1 MLIDLVQLR
10 TFVAV
15 AEEQHLTR
23 AAERLHISLSAA
35 SAHVRAI
42 EEHLDTQL
50 FVRTNRSLELTQ
62 AGETLV
68 RKAKLLLNEA
78 VLFSSFASELKGK
91 IQGTLMVGTSSDLT
105 ANRLGE
111 VVSDLRSHHKLIK
124 VDLRVRPSSSTRQG
138 LKNGE
143 LDIGVLLDR
152 PTDAALVYHELTRV
166 HFSIVGP
173 MGWKEQIESASW
185 QELADL
191 PWIAPADSGMAYS
204 AVLQEV
210 FGARGLTLNTVIGFD
225 NATSARALVERGA
238 GVTLVRREHA
248 VEGEAAGRL
257 VVSPLTVPSQYSL
270 CAAHLASR
278 RNDPL
283 IRAFLDSAARV
294 WPEVTTLNVGSE
306 TGV

>member
-10 TFVAV
+10 TFVAA

-50 FVRTNRSLELTQ
+50 FIRTNRSLELTQ
-62 AGETLV
+62 TGETLL
-68 RKAKLLLNEA
+68 RKAKSLLNEA

-91 IQGTLMVGTSSDLT
+91 VQGTITVGTSSDLS

-111 VVSDLRSHHKLIK
+111 VVFELRSQHQLVK

-143 LDIGVLLDR
+143 LDVGVLLDR
-152 PTDAALVYHELTRV
+152 PTDTALDYHALTTV
-166 HFSIVGP
+166 NFSIVGP
-173 MGWKEQIESASW
+173 VAWKAQIESASW
-185 QELADL
+185 EELADL
-191 PWIAPADSGMAYS
+191 PWISPSDSGMAY
-204 AVLQEV
+204 AAILQEL

-225 NATSARALVERGA
+225 NATSARALVQKGA
-238 GVTLVRREHA
+238 GITIVRREHA
-248 VEGEAAGRL
+248 IEGEAAGWL
-257 VVSPLTVPSQYSL
+257 AASPLPIPAQYSL
-270 CAAHLASR
+270 CVAHLANR
-278 RNDPL
+278 RSDPL
-283 IRAFLDSAARV
+283 IRAFLDAAARV
-294 WPEVTTLNVGSE
+294 WPDIRKVDAASSAV
-306 TGV
+306 